1 MSNSPVYCALFKL
14 VTPAKYFWGS
24 HLNWQ
29 PKSSPNKAIFV
40 LLAHALSNTTG
51 LNKRNQNKSIKVAF
65 IYMSEV
71 DITIKVVYPKR
82 WNTTERV
89 TDERTKANL
98 SLDCVPLV
106 GEKQ

>member
-1 MSNSPVYCALFKL
+1 M
-14 VTPAKYFWGS
+14 
-24 HLNWQ
+24 
-29 PKSSPNKAIFV
+29 

-89 TDERTKANL
+89 TDERTNEGKFVL
-98 SLDCVPLV
+98 RLCSF
-106 GEKQ
+106 GW

>member
-1 MSNSPVYCALFKL
+1 
-14 VTPAKYFWGS
+14 
-24 HLNWQ
+24 
-29 PKSSPNKAIFV
+29 
-40 LLAHALSNTTG
+40 
-51 LNKRNQNKSIKVAF
+51 
-65 IYMSEV
+65 MSEV

-98 SLDCVPLV
+98 SLGCVPLV